1 MFFAAPLLGSAISP
15 FIVMRIHRCI
25 SAYRANRLYAFPFLL
40 SLDSIENLGSITSRC
55 LIKGRAL
62 LPREGR
68 PDTTERRK
76 SSLQKTLRPTACAGS
91 RRFHFK
97 TDAPESYSSIP
108 STIEQTNLKYF
119 V

>member
-68 PDTTERRK
+68 PDTRERRK
-76 SSLQKTLRPTACAGS
+76 SSLQKTIRFVFSVHAHALVLEGS
-91 RRFHFK
+91 ISRLMRLNL
-97 TDAPESYSSIP
+97 IP
-108 STIEQTNLKYF
+108 LFLLLFNKQI
-119 V
+119 